1 MRSVVI
7 TGVGLVTPMG
17 STLDE
22 VRGRYLRA
30 EGVVRSF
37 PGGFDGKPRAAGFL
51 DGDQTEGFGGNVVK
65 IADRSVLLGL
75 KASDA
80 AMADAGLAAGTFDP
94 FRMGTFIGN
103 GCGPTVS
110 NHAVHETLFLK
121 DHVGPM
127 AVLRELPNAAAGHVS
142 MRHGI
147 KGECALHSVA
157 CASAGAAVGHALRMI
172 RHGYLDMAIAGGA
185 EAPLGESTYRGWE
198 AMRILAR
205 VDPANAAQ
213 SCRPFS
219 KSRTGIVLG
228 EGAVLFV
235 LEAEEAARSRGARI
249 YARVAG
255 YGASADASHI
265 TLPSQ
270 EGQSAAM
277 RNALVDAGMQATDIQ
292 YINAHGT
299 ATEQGD
305 IIETRSVREVFGS
318 HADSVPMS
326 STKSFHGH
334 LLGGSAAVELLA
346 VLVALNYGVL
356 APTLNLDTPDPSC
369 DLDYVPNVA
378 RTGVTVKAAMNNN
391 FAFGG
396 SNASMILAR

>member
-7 TGVGLVTPMG
+7 TGVGLATPMG
-17 STLDE
+17 STLAE
-22 VRGRYLRA
+22 VRARFERS
-30 EGVVRSF
+30 EGCVRLF
-37 PGGFDGKPRAAGFL
+37 PGGPEGKPRAAGFL
-51 DGDQTEGFGGNVVK
+51 ASDPAEGFGGNIVK
-65 IADRSVLLGL
+65 IVDRTVLIAL

-80 AMADAGLAAGTFDP
+80 AMADAGLKPGDFDATRFGTFV
-94 FRMGTFIGN
+94 GN

-110 NHAVHETLFLK
+110 NHALHEQLFRK

-127 AVLRELPNAAAGHVS
+127 AILKELPNAPAGHVS
-142 MRHGI
+142 MRHGL

-157 CASAGAAVGHALRMI
+157 CASAGAALGHALRMI

-185 EAPLGESTYRGWE
+185 EAPLGESTFRGWE

-205 VDPANAAQ
+205 VDPADPAA
-213 SCRPFS
+213 SCRPFAKGRS
-219 KSRTGIVLG
+219 GIVLG
-228 EGAVLFV
+228 EGAALFI
-235 LEAEEAARSRGARI
+235 LESEENARARGARI
-249 YARVAG
+249 YATIAG
-255 YGASADASHI
+255 YGASADAAHI
-265 TLPSQ
+265 TLPAQ

-277 RNALVDAGMQATDIQ
+277 RAALQDAGLQPADIG

-305 IIETRSVREVFGS
+305 TIETRSVREVFGPQ
-318 HADSVPMS
+318 ADAIPMS

-334 LLGGSAAVELLA
+334 LLGASAAIELLA
-346 VLVALNYGVL
+346 AIVALESGVL
-356 APTLNLDTPDPSC
+356 APTLNFDAIDPTC

-378 RTGVTVKAAMNNN
+378 RTGVALRAAMNNN

-396 SNASMILAR
+396 SNASVILTR